1 MNRDEVA
8 SAVAKRLG
16 IHVSKE
22 KYAAKVWD
30 ALIDSEL
37 RNAEL
42 SSPVIRCQ
50 KCGGTL
56 IWKRTEDGFK
66 VWEDS
71 CGGRGRAEAAELRIQ
86 ELSEA
91 LRACMKWMKDLAD
104 SGDAGFFG
112 ATDIDEYV
120 KAEAL
125 LSAKENGV

>member
-91 LRACMKWMKDLAD
+91 LRNLLRELD
-104 SGDAGFFG
+104 SKGPAYDPSMRRVM
-112 ATDIDEYV
+112 TDR
-120 KAEAL
+120 ARAA
-125 LSAKENGV
+125 LSAKEK